1 MIPRFGIELED
12 VEAGAKGHIVTHN
25 GQIPQGT
32 TGTWAQDKCGK
43 GEGEGHGHRK
53 GGRRRHAPQ
62 GAETSGGGWRLRATS
77 RWAALCARIEGGDRV
92 KKREEFDNE

>member
-1 MIPRFGIELED
+1 MVKSLRGLQGPGRRTS
-12 VEAGAKGHIVTHN
+12 AAKG
-25 GQIPQGT
+25 
-32 TGTWAQDKCGK
+32 K
-43 GEGEGHGHRK
+43 GGGHGHRK
-53 GGRRRHAPQ
+53 GGRRRHAPR